1 MGPKHLAKFK
11 VWMPSTQRTSGVC
24 VWKGHMLAGGAFISN
39 PGTSKK
45 TNGTWT
51 HERDDKEDGNEI
63 FKVKEYNRSKV

>member
-1 MGPKHLAKFK
+1 
-11 VWMPSTQRTSGVC
+11 
-24 VWKGHMLAGGAFISN
+24 MLAGGAFISN